1 LAQPSLLNA
10 DSLSPSQP
18 QNDVQIKY
26 VVDARNLSKK
36 TLTIRAQMMGL
47 QPGEVTLEFL
57 NPKQNLSEV
66 GNRISGLSLMTSN
79 EVAKRIRV
87 KRNRY
92 RFDNSDET
100 VEIFYQLQSGSIS
113 SLGKSTYLD
122 EGRCLL
128 TSSDAFLVPEDAHTA
143 INVSFLLPEKWRVVT
158 LAKPSSPESY
168 QVPGRTGAFFYLGE
182 AIGISERINNCTAR
196 LAVERDWPMSSR
208 ATLRETRGQIIYLQN
223 LVGDWR
229 PRAFLAVFLS
239 PRIALGKA
247 DSISNRKED
256 AIFLIPPQSMSDE
269 TGEFGSLLFQLAEE
283 LVAYF
288 LPMTRRSAELS
299 LQSLT
304 SYLAM
309 KTCLKTGGMSETD
322 FLEKMSLGLQEEP
335 RSGSAVPNS
344 ERNRKSRESASN
356 GRPLLDCFIVDLALT
371 FAGKQSGV
379 MVGAFQKSAPESR
392 KTTVDWLNKLAG
404 EESLAQVAAQL
415 SSYTNSQQ
423 LADLLKPYG
432 LILERIE
439 IPHLSFELSETFQ
452 VDRIEQRFDD
462 SVSNPQMGDRIL
474 AVNQN
479 RLLEPVDLFKLR
491 GSLRVGEDVT
501 LTIER
506 NGTTLRLKQ
515 RVERV
520 SYCRLAV
527 NGLADSDK
535 QQKLGQFLAR
545 EVSN

>member
-1 LAQPSLLNA
+1 
-10 DSLSPSQP
+10 
-18 QNDVQIKY
+18 
-26 VVDARNLSKK
+26 
-36 TLTIRAQMMGL
+36 MGL

-57 NPKQNLSEV
+57 NPKHNSSLEV
-66 GNRISGLSLMTSN
+66 SNRISGLSLMTSN
-79 EVAKRIRV
+79 EAAKRIKV
-87 KRNRY
+87 KGNRY
-92 RFDNSDET
+92 RFENSDET
-100 VEIFYQLQSGSIS
+100 VEIFYQLRSGSIS

-143 INVSFLLPEKWRVVT
+143 IDVSFLLPEKWKVVT

-168 QVPGRTGAFFYLGE
+168 QVPGKAGAFFYLGE
-182 AIGISERINNCTAR
+182 AIGISERINNCTAS
-196 LAVERDWPMSSR
+196 LAVEGDWPMSSR
-208 ATLRETRGQIIYLQN
+208 ATLRETRSQIIYLQN
-223 LVGDWR
+223 LVADWK

-247 DSISNRKED
+247 DSISARKED

-288 LPMTRRSAELS
+288 LPMTRRSAELP

-309 KTCLKTGGMSETD
+309 KTCLKTGSMSETD
-322 FLEKMSLGLQEEP
+322 FLEKISLGLQEEP
-335 RSGSAVPNS
+335 RSGTDAPNS
-344 ERNRKSRESASN
+344 ERNRKSRQSASN
-356 GRPLLDCFIVDLALT
+356 SWQLLDCFIVDLALT

-379 MVGAFQKSAPESR
+379 MG
-392 KTTVDWLNKLAG
+392 KLAG
-404 EESLAQVAAQL
+404 EESLAQVAARL

-439 IPHLSFELSETFQ
+439 IPHLNFELSETFQ
-452 VDRIEQRFDD
+452 VNRIEQRFDD
-462 SVSNPQMGDRIL
+462 SLSNPQMGDRIL

-535 QQKLGQFLAR
+535 QQRLGQFLAR